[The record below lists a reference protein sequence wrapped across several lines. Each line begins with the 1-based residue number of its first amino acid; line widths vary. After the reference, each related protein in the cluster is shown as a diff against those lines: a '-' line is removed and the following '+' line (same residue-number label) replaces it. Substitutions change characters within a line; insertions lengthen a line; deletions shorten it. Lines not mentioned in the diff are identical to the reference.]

1 MGQLENDVI
10 EEEPE
15 TVDSFSLTE
24 ISYQR
29 DEEAR
34 KALQLDSARVNKHIT
49 THSLGS
55 GSSSDDS

>member
-24 ISYQR
+24 ISNQR

-34 KALQLDSARVNKHIT
+34 KALQLDSARINKHIT
-49 THSLGS
+49 TQSLS
-55 GSSSDDS
+55 SSSDDS